1 MVAEVTWWL
10 AFGAGVLSFVSPCC
24 LPLYPSYI
32 SYITGVSVSQLTD
45 RSQSFQIR
53 RATMLHTLFFIF
65 GFSVIFYALGFS
77 VSWLGRLF
85 QEYQDMI
92 RMLGGVLIFVM
103 GLFLLGLFRPS
114 FMMRDVRIGAL
125 QKRRLGY
132 VGSILVGMGFAAGW
146 TPCVGPILAS
156 VLALSLTDP
165 ASGLGYITAYT
176 LGLCHSLFRHGLFPG
191 ENPVDPQIFQPV
203 DEGGG
208 RADGPFRH
216 PALFRPDDGDHRMA
230 DQMDR
235 GIYRILTAEQ
245 AVFKPGEGRWAA
257 IVAIPL

>member
-1 MVAEVTWWL
+1 
-10 AFGAGVLSFVSPCC
+10 
-24 LPLYPSYI
+24 LYPSYI

-77 VSWLGRLF
+77 VSWLGRFF
-85 QEYQDMI
+85 QEYQDTI

-132 VGSILVGMGFAAGW
+132 IGSILVGMGFAAGW

-156 VLALSLTDP
+156 VLTLSLTDP

-176 LGLCHSLFRHGLFPG
+176 LGFAIPFFVMAFFLGRTRWILKYSNRLMKAGGALMVLFGILLYF
-191 ENPVDPQIFQPV
+191 
-203 DEGGG
+203 
-208 RADGPFRH
+208 
-216 PALFRPDDGDHRMA
+216 
-230 DQMDR
+230 DQMTV
-235 GIYRILTAEQ
+235 IIAWLTKWTGG
-245 AVFKPGEGRWAA
+245 FTGF
-257 IVAIPL
+257 

>member
-1 MVAEVTWWL
+1 MVADVTWWL

-125 QKRRLGY
+125 QKRRLGF

-146 TPCVGPILAS
+146 TPCLGPILAS
-156 VLALSLTDP
+156 VLALSLTVP
-165 ASGLGYITAYT
+165 ASGLGYIIAYT
-176 LGLCHSLFRHGLFPG
+176 LGFAIPFYVMAFFLGRTRWILKYSNRLMKAGGALMVLFGILLYF
-191 ENPVDPQIFQPV
+191 
-203 DEGGG
+203 
-208 RADGPFRH
+208 
-216 PALFRPDDGDHRMA
+216 
-230 DQMDR
+230 DQMTV
-235 GIYRILTAEQ
+235 IIAWLTTWTGG
-245 AVFKPGEGRWAA
+245 FTGF
-257 IVAIPL
+257 